1 MQYCLTTISLVPVP
15 ASDARLDLVFVF
27 YMGIIFARWK
37 LHGIMRD
44 WWSNKSFG
52 KFITKLLFLG
62 MYETNRAKHFVI
74 QLVPPI
80 QLCSTPLS
88 DLWVFLIEQF
98 LDGAAQYYVN
108 RSSFIYPESC
118 HGSASQARS
127 IVAVLSFNVP

>member
-1 MQYCLTTISLVPVP
+1 MLPIDNKTEDCTSSFVVVVVKQKTSFTHKVQYYLTTISLVPVP

-44 WWSNKSFG
+44 WWSSKSFG

-88 DLWVFLIEQF
+88 DLWVILGP
-98 LDGAAQYYVN
+98 LG
-108 RSSFIYPESC
+108 
-118 HGSASQARS
+118 
-127 IVAVLSFNVP
+127 LSHRTVS

>member
-1 MQYCLTTISLVPVP
+1 MQYYLTTISLVPVP

-88 DLWVFLIEQF
+88 DLWVILGP
-98 LDGAAQYYVN
+98 LG
-108 RSSFIYPESC
+108 
-118 HGSASQARS
+118 
-127 IVAVLSFNVP
+127 LSHRTVS